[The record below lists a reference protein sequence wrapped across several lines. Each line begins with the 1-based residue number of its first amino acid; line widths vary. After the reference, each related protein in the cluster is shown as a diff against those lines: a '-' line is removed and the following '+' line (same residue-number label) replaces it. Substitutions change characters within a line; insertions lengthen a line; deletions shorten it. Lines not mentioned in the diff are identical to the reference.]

1 MAEKRELQMKEITE
15 QLEQGVKE
23 LFTSEMYT
31 EYLRTMSQFHNY
43 SFNNT
48 LLIAMQKPDATLVA
62 GYQAWQKK
70 FKRQVRRGEKA
81 IQIIAPAPIREKQE
95 VEKIDPETQEP
106 VLRFD
111 GQPETEEVEIV
122 IPRFRVASVFDI
134 SQTDGEPLPEL
145 ETPELMGSVENFKV
159 FMKAVQEVSP
169 VPVRFDEISSGAKG
183 YYSNTEKEIV
193 IQNGMSESQTMK
205 TGIHEVTHA
214 MLHDRDFM
222 EEQGEK
228 KNQMTKEVEA
238 ESVAYTVCQYF
249 GLDTSD
255 YSFPYIAGWSSSMDM
270 KELRTSMDT
279 IRKTAGSF
287 IDSMTEVIQR
297 FMREQPELSLSAMK
311 QAEIL
316 IDRVEQE
323 RTLFSGEERNLLVNY
338 AYKFDN
344 AEETEKL
351 IRKLAEAKAIPD
363 LRSATEICR
372 DIQKEIEFLPDGMVG
387 MTELHRYGYQ
397 NEGMLPV
404 ERERAHE
411 LFQEGFEIFALYPDD
426 TEAML
431 DDEGEL
437 DTHDGLF
444 GIEKAVWEKYH
455 RREAVREESGMPEKE
470 QKYQEVELFDVPAL
484 FINER
489 VAGEAVPEGLHR
501 YELRGA
507 DYDPGYPLTIEK
519 QVMVNHAATILTA
532 VPLSLPEQG
541 YFRLGDELNFT
552 GEMVT
557 LAEYQEKMNAIDL
570 NIEQEKMENAIG
582 RANENLYL
590 SGKEERYAIY
600 QLGDSEKGRDYRF
613 MGMDFVT
620 AHNLKINAEDYR
632 LVYGGKLSEGE
643 TLEGLYERFNI
654 NHPAGYEGHS
664 LSVSDVVV
672 LTNGG
677 SAKAYY
683 VDSMGFAELPDFILQ
698 RQHEVKMNHKRED
711 SAVTLDT
718 SGIEIEQHDGLWHT
732 ADVREIKDEIF
743 YLMKNNE
750 YGDSVAAVIV
760 NADGELVAQ
769 ELENGFDKGAM
780 EAIQEYLAEKGMTW
794 EPEHP
799 ESEQGTS
806 LEKNYP
812 PVYPHTLSY
821 AMEHG
826 AADDYLDSRKLNLDC
841 KNAIEEAIKENF
853 DGMHL
858 AQETAE
864 KVLEAY
870 GAERIS
876 FVLANTIQKHSYD
889 GRYSRDNK
897 AWAETIQ
904 IPENVSRGTD
914 LNADYIVNSHPAVLD
929 GFVNLF
935 RKAGQEMNHEQE
947 MGQNDI
953 WNLSGQE
960 TELAYQAEDRFL
972 FIQDTEGGYDYTF
985 YGMDYREIDGGI
997 YEDSDDMTI
1006 EEAAGDLLAEEG
1018 YALEDCTRIDC
1029 EELQE
1034 KTEKAAQE
1042 EIEEARHSLSAS
1054 DGKEPEPKISF
1065 YVAECTEFHILG
1077 EYHEDLSLQEAAELY
1092 QTIPAD
1098 RMNGIKGIGF
1108 RLEDGS
1114 IYDGT
1119 YELMTAGKMQTEFIN
1134 EIPHYRD
1141 SPLVQQAIVDME
1153 KILDKWKEKEL
1164 TEPEK
1169 EKPLEPEKTA
1179 EKAPKADI
1187 QTAKGKGKK
1196 QSVLQ
1201 ALRERQAKLK
1211 AQETGQ
1217 TEQKTQGRR
1226 KGEPEL

>member
-1 MAEKRELQMKEITE
+1 M
-15 QLEQGVKE
+15 
-23 LFTSEMYT
+23 
-31 EYLRTMSQFHNY
+31 
-43 SFNNT
+43 
-48 LLIAMQKPDATLVA
+48 
-62 GYQAWQKK
+62 
-70 FKRQVRRGEKA
+70 
-81 IQIIAPAPIREKQE
+81 
-95 VEKIDPETQEP
+95 
-106 VLRFD
+106 
-111 GQPETEEVEIV
+111 
-122 IPRFRVASVFDI
+122 
-134 SQTDGEPLPEL
+134 
-145 ETPELMGSVENFKV
+145 
-159 FMKAVQEVSP
+159 
-169 VPVRFDEISSGAKG
+169 PVRFDEISSGAKG

-297 FMREQPELSLSAMK
+297 LMREQPELSLSAMK

-620 AHNLKINAEDYR
+620 AHN
-632 LVYGGKLSEGE
+632 
-643 TLEGLYERFNI
+643 
-654 NHPAGYEGHS
+654 
-664 LSVSDVVV
+664 
-672 LTNGG
+672 
-677 SAKAYY
+677 
-683 VDSMGFAELPDFILQ
+683 
-698 RQHEVKMNHKRED
+698 
-711 SAVTLDT
+711 
-718 SGIEIEQHDGLWHT
+718 
-732 ADVREIKDEIF
+732 
-743 YLMKNNE
+743 
-750 YGDSVAAVIV
+750 
-760 NADGELVAQ
+760 
-769 ELENGFDKGAM
+769 
-780 EAIQEYLAEKGMTW
+780 
-794 EPEHP
+794 
-799 ESEQGTS
+799 
-806 LEKNYP
+806 
-812 PVYPHTLSY
+812 
-821 AMEHG
+821 
-826 AADDYLDSRKLNLDC
+826 
-841 KNAIEEAIKENF
+841 
-853 DGMHL
+853 
-858 AQETAE
+858 
-864 KVLEAY
+864 
-870 GAERIS
+870 
-876 FVLANTIQKHSYD
+876 
-889 GRYSRDNK
+889 
-897 AWAETIQ
+897 
-904 IPENVSRGTD
+904 
-914 LNADYIVNSHPAVLD
+914 
-929 GFVNLF
+929 
-935 RKAGQEMNHEQE
+935 
-947 MGQNDI
+947 
-953 WNLSGQE
+953 
-960 TELAYQAEDRFL
+960 
-972 FIQDTEGGYDYTF
+972 
-985 YGMDYREIDGGI
+985 
-997 YEDSDDMTI
+997 
-1006 EEAAGDLLAEEG
+1006 
-1018 YALEDCTRIDC
+1018 
-1029 EELQE
+1029 
-1034 KTEKAAQE
+1034 
-1042 EIEEARHSLSAS
+1042 
-1054 DGKEPEPKISF
+1054 
-1065 YVAECTEFHILG
+1065 
-1077 EYHEDLSLQEAAELY
+1077 
-1092 QTIPAD
+1092 
-1098 RMNGIKGIGF
+1098 
-1108 RLEDGS
+1108 
-1114 IYDGT
+1114 
-1119 YELMTAGKMQTEFIN
+1119 
-1134 EIPHYRD
+1134 
-1141 SPLVQQAIVDME
+1141 
-1153 KILDKWKEKEL
+1153 
-1164 TEPEK
+1164 
-1169 EKPLEPEKTA
+1169 
-1179 EKAPKADI
+1179 
-1187 QTAKGKGKK
+1187 
-1196 QSVLQ
+1196 
-1201 ALRERQAKLK
+1201 
-1211 AQETGQ
+1211 
-1217 TEQKTQGRR
+1217 
-1226 KGEPEL
+1226 

>member
-1 MAEKRELQMKEITE
+1 M
-15 QLEQGVKE
+15 
-23 LFTSEMYT
+23 
-31 EYLRTMSQFHNY
+31 
-43 SFNNT
+43 
-48 LLIAMQKPDATLVA
+48 
-62 GYQAWQKK
+62 
-70 FKRQVRRGEKA
+70 
-81 IQIIAPAPIREKQE
+81 
-95 VEKIDPETQEP
+95 
-106 VLRFD
+106 
-111 GQPETEEVEIV
+111 
-122 IPRFRVASVFDI
+122 
-134 SQTDGEPLPEL
+134 
-145 ETPELMGSVENFKV
+145 
-159 FMKAVQEVSP
+159 
-169 VPVRFDEISSGAKG
+169 
-183 YYSNTEKEIV
+183 
-193 IQNGMSESQTMK
+193 
-205 TGIHEVTHA
+205 
-214 MLHDRDFM
+214 
-222 EEQGEK
+222 
-228 KNQMTKEVEA
+228 
-238 ESVAYTVCQYF
+238 
-249 GLDTSD
+249 
-255 YSFPYIAGWSSSMDM
+255 
-270 KELRTSMDT
+270 
-279 IRKTAGSF
+279 
-287 IDSMTEVIQR
+287 
-297 FMREQPELSLSAMK
+297 
-311 QAEIL
+311 
-316 IDRVEQE
+316 
-323 RTLFSGEERNLLVNY
+323 
-338 AYKFDN
+338 
-344 AEETEKL
+344 
-351 IRKLAEAKAIPD
+351 
-363 LRSATEICR
+363 
-372 DIQKEIEFLPDGMVG
+372 
-387 MTELHRYGYQ
+387 
-397 NEGMLPV
+397 
-404 ERERAHE
+404 
-411 LFQEGFEIFALYPDD
+411 
-426 TEAML
+426 
-431 DDEGEL
+431 
-437 DTHDGLF
+437 
-444 GIEKAVWEKYH
+444 
-455 RREAVREESGMPEKE
+455 
-470 QKYQEVELFDVPAL
+470 
-484 FINER
+484 
-489 VAGEAVPEGLHR
+489 
-501 YELRGA
+501 
-507 DYDPGYPLTIEK
+507 
-519 QVMVNHAATILTA
+519 
-532 VPLSLPEQG
+532 
-541 YFRLGDELNFT
+541 
-552 GEMVT
+552 
-557 LAEYQEKMNAIDL
+557 
-570 NIEQEKMENAIG
+570 
-582 RANENLYL
+582 
-590 SGKEERYAIY
+590 
-600 QLGDSEKGRDYRF
+600 
-613 MGMDFVT
+613 
-620 AHNLKINAEDYR
+620 
-632 LVYGGKLSEGE
+632 
-643 TLEGLYERFNI
+643 
-654 NHPAGYEGHS
+654 
-664 LSVSDVVV
+664 
-672 LTNGG
+672 
-677 SAKAYY
+677 
-683 VDSMGFAELPDFILQ
+683 
-698 RQHEVKMNHKRED
+698 
-711 SAVTLDT
+711 
-718 SGIEIEQHDGLWHT
+718 
-732 ADVREIKDEIF
+732 
-743 YLMKNNE
+743 
-750 YGDSVAAVIV
+750 
-760 NADGELVAQ
+760 
-769 ELENGFDKGAM
+769 ENGFDKGAM

-1169 EKPLEPEKTA
+1169 EKPLELEKTA